1 MKVFISSII
10 SGMEPFRAAAR
21 EAIEQLGHTA
31 VLAGDFGA
39 QPRSPQI
46 ACLDGLRQSAL
57 TILIIG
63 ERNCA
68 KQYSGISAT
77 HEEFREARDRR
88 PILAFFQ
95 EGVSHDT
102 EQAAFVKEAG
112 AWEKGLFRE
121 GFTTAEQL
129 KAQITRRVHQ
139 WEVANAAGPIDDG
152 DMLDRALKLLPKVD
166 DRNNRGNNFV
176 TLAIAAGPRQALL
189 RPAQLENGSFKK
201 EIQKAA
207 LFGASP
213 IFGPEEKTI
222 VSIRD
227 DALEL
232 SQGDNRGTFTL
243 DGEGCL
249 IFKLPV
255 NSDSHF
261 GGMIVIE
268 EDVADALKNALSF
281 AVEIWD
287 TIDATQRISHA
298 AFACSLLS
306 GNYGVW
312 RTRAEQAASPDRY
325 SIDSSNG
332 ERKPIHLNPATR
344 VRSAVSYQRDEI
356 VDDFITLLRR
366 QSKGA
371 RFR

>member
-1 MKVFISSII
+1 
-10 SGMEPFRAAAR
+10 
-21 EAIEQLGHTA
+21 
-31 VLAGDFGA
+31 
-39 QPRSPQI
+39 
-46 ACLDGLRQSAL
+46 
-57 TILIIG
+57 
-63 ERNCA
+63 
-68 KQYSGISAT
+68 
-77 HEEFREARDRR
+77 
-88 PILAFFQ
+88 
-95 EGVSHDT
+95 
-102 EQAAFVKEAG
+102 VKEAG

-121 GFTTAEQL
+121 GFTSPEQL

-152 DMLDRALKLLPKVD
+152 DMLDRALKLLPKSD
-166 DRNNRGNNFV
+166 DRNNRGNTFIAI
-176 TLAIAAGPRQALL
+176 AIAAGPRQALL
-189 RPAQLENGSFKK
+189 RPAQLENTSFKK

-213 IFGPEEKTI
+213 IFSPEEKTI
-222 VSIRD
+222 VSIRG

-232 SQGDNRGTFTL
+232 SQGDNKGTFTL
-243 DGEGCL
+243 DAEGCL

-255 NSDSHF
+255 NGDSNF

-356 VDDFITLLRR
+356 VDDLITLLRR
-366 QSKGA
+366 QSKGG